1 MHCKNAVPGYTH
13 ELQILQVWK
22 SRICIEKSLHT
33 FCLCIN
39 VRIANLTRM
48 TEIWEPVWETRAVIV
63 FFFWVDPYEMVVCT
77 HALLC
82 SKGMLFERDGSRIY
96 ITRRILNFLI

>member
-39 VRIANLTRM
+39 VRLANLTRM

-63 FFFWVDPYEMVVCT
+63 FFSGSIRMKWWFVP
-77 HALLC
+77 
-82 SKGMLFERDGSRIY
+82 MLFCALRVCYLKEMDLEF
-96 ITRRILNFLI
+96 T